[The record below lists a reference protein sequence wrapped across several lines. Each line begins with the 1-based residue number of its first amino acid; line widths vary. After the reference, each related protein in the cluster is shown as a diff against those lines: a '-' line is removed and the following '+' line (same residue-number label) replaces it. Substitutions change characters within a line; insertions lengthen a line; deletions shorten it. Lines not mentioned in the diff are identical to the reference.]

1 MSNMINLGEY
11 CQRHHQ
17 TEELSELELGNI
29 VGGSKSAGTGK
40 VTFNSFSITKNVDKA
55 SPQLFL

>member
-1 MSNMINLGEY
+1 MSNMINLGES

-17 TEELSELELGNI
+17 TELSELELGNI

-40 VTFNSFSITKNVDKA
+40 VTFNSFSITKHVDKA